1 MTRKALFDDPDH
13 YPGIS
18 LWQPWAGLIWL
29 AGMGFLGKELETRP
43 RRILHRG
50 PLVICAGQRVEVEA
64 LAEARRRLVDGGHV
78 PAALFDTMCG
88 KESAGKAL
96 AQFEVIDCRP
106 MKEADHERA
115 FTDLGPGPHDVE
127 GKFVWEGGDI
137 LALDPYKVQG
147 AQGFFRV
154 PKANVEAAR
163 KHGTTSKERAA
174 MRAAKELAC
183 PCGAVFP
190 KHLTTHMNNHSRSK
204 HICQCNRKYAVKA
217 LKFVMVGTG
226 HNPFTEVRRG

>member
-1 MTRKALFDDPDH
+1 MTRKTLFDDPDH
-13 YPGIS
+13 YPGKS
-18 LWQPWAGLIWL
+18 VFQPWAGLIWL
-29 AGMGFLGKELETRP
+29 AGMGFLGKDLESRKT
-43 RRILHRG
+43 RILRRG

-88 KESAGKAL
+88 KESAGKAI

-106 MKEADHERA
+106 MKNADHERA
-115 FTDLGPGPHDVE
+115 FTDLGPGPHDVA

-137 LALDPYKVQG
+137 SALDPFKITG

-154 PKANVEAAR
+154 PKADVEAAR
-163 KHGTTSKERAA
+163 KSGTTSKERAA
-174 MRAAKELAC
+174 MRAAKELVC
-183 PCGAVFP
+183 PCGAPFP
-190 KHLTTHMNNHSRSK
+190 KHLAAFMNGDVRSK

-217 LKFVMVGTG
+217 MKFIMVGTER
-226 HNPFTEVRRG
+226 NPFVRG